1 LKHILASGYCEIYGE
16 MCASLPWLQSL
27 YKKFVAEGKLKSP
40 PSSPVK
46 TNPKQVLSPRSASNQ
61 QQQQSNKSLDKVSPN
76 ALYQSIGTVLS
87 EENLSTVSVEAD
99 ALTKVFTPGQAISTK
114 FIEKYAADFKIETER
129 LRDLSNR

>member
-1 LKHILASGYCEIYGE
+1 

-27 YKKFVAEGKLKSP
+27 YRKFVAEGKLKSP

-46 TNPKQVLSPRSASNQ
+46 TNPKQVLSPRSASS
-61 QQQQSNKSLDKVSPN
+61 QQQQSNNNNSNKPTLFDKVSPN
-76 ALYQSIGTVLS
+76 ALFHSIGTVLA
-87 EENLSTVSVEAD
+87 EENLSAVSVEAD

-114 FIEKYAADFKIETER
+114 FIEKYASDFKIETER